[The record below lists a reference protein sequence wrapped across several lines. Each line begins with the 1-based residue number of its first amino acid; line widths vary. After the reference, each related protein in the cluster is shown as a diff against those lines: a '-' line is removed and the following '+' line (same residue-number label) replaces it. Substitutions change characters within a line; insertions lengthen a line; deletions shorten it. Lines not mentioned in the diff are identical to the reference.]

1 MILENNSSMITLD
14 SIDLQI
20 LDILRSNGKAGIK
33 EIASQIGLTVSP
45 TFERIKRME
54 RGGVILSYT
63 INVLKKAIGKNLQV
77 FCQVSLKEHN
87 AELIAVF
94 EEQVVGLPEVTACY
108 HVAGNQDYI
117 LLIEVDDMNE
127 YETFLKHKLATIP
140 DISNVQSS
148 FVMSALKE

>member
-1 MILENNSSMITLD
+1 MITEKNSLGITLD
-14 SIDLQI
+14 QIDHQI
-20 LDILRSNGKAGIK
+20 LGLLQKNGKAGIK
-33 EIASQIGLTVSP
+33 EIAAEIGLTVSP
-45 TFERIKRME
+45 TFERIKRLE
-54 RGGVILSYT
+54 RAGVILSYT

-87 AELIAVF
+87 AELIQVF
-94 EEQVVGLPEVTACY
+94 EEQVIGLKEVTACY
-108 HVAGNQDYI
+108 HVAGNQDYV
-117 LLIEVDDMNE
+117 LLVEVEDMVE

>member
-1 MILENNSSMITLD
+1 MEISLDTLD
-14 SIDLQI
+14 KKI

-33 EIASQIGLTVSP
+33 EIANEIGLTVSP
-45 TFERIKRME
+45 TFERIKRLE

-77 FCQVSLKEHN
+77 FCQVTLKEHN
-87 AELIAVF
+87 AELISVF
-94 EEQVVGLPEVTACY
+94 EEQVVGLSEVTACY